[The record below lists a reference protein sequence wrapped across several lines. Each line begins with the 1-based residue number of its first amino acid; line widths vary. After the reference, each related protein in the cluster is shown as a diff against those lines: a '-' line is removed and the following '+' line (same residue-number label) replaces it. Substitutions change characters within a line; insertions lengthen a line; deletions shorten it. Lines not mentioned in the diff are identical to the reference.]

1 MANRKRTEEVTP
13 SFENGMAKGWIFGVL
28 EAFRINLDMT
38 YDKRIDTKAS
48 KNKKLQLGRPLLP
61 NEKIWRYVWTQ
72 GDPPA
77 YSFARGHVFHDP
89 PAAHKSSGIEYR
101 DMLRRT
107 IMILD
112 ARPDAGA
119 LKEVASLDDS
129 ETSIV
134 ELGEN
139 EIKTQ
144 GWVDFQ
150 VLTYKNGILIKKEN
164 SSKTQKDFVELLRT
178 GVFD

>member
-1 MANRKRTEEVTP
+1 MANKKRTEQVVP
-13 SFENGMAKGWIFGVL
+13 SFENGMAKNWVFGVL
-28 EAFRINLDMT
+28 EAFRTNLDMT
-38 YDKRIDTKAS
+38 YDKRIDKKAS
-48 KNKKLQLGRPLLP
+48 KDKSLQLGRPLLS

-107 IMILD
+107 ITILD

-150 VLTYKNGILIKKEN
+150 IFTYENGVLIKKEN

-178 GVFD
+178 GIL

>member
-1 MANRKRTEEVTP
+1 MVNKKRTEQVIP
-13 SFENGMAKGWIFGVL
+13 FFENGIAKGWVFGVL

-48 KNKKLQLGRPLLP
+48 KDKKLQLGRPLMP
-61 NEKIWRYVWTQ
+61 TEKVWRYVWTQ

-101 DMLRRT
+101 NMLRRT
-107 IMILD
+107 ITILD

-119 LKEVASLDDS
+119 LKEVSSLDDA

-134 ELGEN
+134 EINEN
-139 EIKTQ
+139 AIKAQ

-150 VLTYKNGILIKKEN
+150 ILTYENGVLVKKEE
-164 SSKTQKDFVELLRT
+164 SSRTQKDFVELLRT
-178 GVFD
+178 GIL

>member
-1 MANRKRTEEVTP
+1 
-13 SFENGMAKGWIFGVL
+13 
-28 EAFRINLDMT
+28 
-38 YDKRIDTKAS
+38 
-48 KNKKLQLGRPLLP
+48 
-61 NEKIWRYVWTQ
+61 
-72 GDPPA
+72 
-77 YSFARGHVFHDP
+77 
-89 PAAHKSSGIEYR
+89 
-101 DMLRRT
+101 MLRRT
-107 IMILD
+107 ITILD

-150 VLTYKNGILIKKEN
+150 IFTYENGVLIKKEN

-178 GVFD
+178 GIL